1 LTGKPCRHLL
11 NLNLVLFFE
20 YFLYLNL
27 HTTDRKM
34 EKGEILKEVQEIFRE
49 VFENPAL
56 IVTQSSAPADIH
68 EWDSLTHVLLLSKI
82 EKKFSIKFSL
92 DDMLSFENIG
102 DICNSVSSKTQ

>member
-1 LTGKPCRHLL
+1 
-11 NLNLVLFFE
+11 
-20 YFLYLNL
+20 
-27 HTTDRKM
+27 M
-34 EKGEILKEVQEIFRE
+34 ENGDILKEVQPIFRE

-56 IVTQSSAPADIH
+56 NVTFESKPSDIH

-102 DICNSVSSKTQ
+102 DICNSVSHKTQQ